1 MCLFCQRS
9 NTKKGHCYLIEECR
23 KILWNEMTPRKFS
36 FSVSILIV
44 KIFFYMVKELRKVKC
59 AFIYFMKWNDSTK
72 IFFFSVLGHTAGI
85 LWSQFASSYS
95 QGFHPTPQTYKILL
109 RKSFHLVDAFFY
121 IWNLK
126 QTFSTTFLVLVHHEV
141 YLKKCISPTGCRSCE
156 K

>member
-1 MCLFCQRS
+1 MQKNLM
-9 NTKKGHCYLIEECR
+9 K
-23 KILWNEMTPRKFS
+23 WNDST
-36 FSVSILIV
+36 
-44 KIFFYMVKELRKVKC
+44 KIFFFSHFYRQNFLFYMVKELRKVKC
-59 AFIYFMKWNDSTK
+59 AFIYFMKWNHSTK

-85 LWSQFASSYS
+85 LWSQFASSCS